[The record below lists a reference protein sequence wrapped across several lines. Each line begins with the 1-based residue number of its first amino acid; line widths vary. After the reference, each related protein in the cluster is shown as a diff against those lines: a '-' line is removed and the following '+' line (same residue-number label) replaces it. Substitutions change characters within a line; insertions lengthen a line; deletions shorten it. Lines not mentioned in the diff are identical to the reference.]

1 MTAENSGRLSRLGE
15 SIGDALLRRAGRV
28 TARVQKRRE
37 LSADV
42 LESEDAYRV
51 VFDVPGATRSDVQV
65 KFVDG
70 GVSLRVDRFREFH
83 EGFDMRF
90 PGRGLSL
97 DGRVELPDD
106 AVVDAERAMATLTDR
121 GTLEVELPK
130 RAGAPDR
137 TEYEDDGDEMPDVDA
152 RVETVDRTDEDEIS
166 GDDSESE
173 VEAEDEGDGD
183 DKGNGAIEGGDDG
196 TGAT

>member
-28 TARVQKRRE
+28 TARVQERRE

-42 LESEDAYRV
+42 LESEDAYRI

-65 KFVDG
+65 KFVEG
-70 GVSLRVDRFREFH
+70 GVSIRVDRFREFH
-83 EGFDMRF
+83 DGFDVRF

-97 DGRVELPDD
+97 DGRVDLPED
-106 AVVDAERAMATLTDR
+106 AVVDADRATATLTTR

-130 RAGAPDR
+130 RAEAPER
-137 TEYEDDGDEMPDVDA
+137 TEYDAEETEMPDVEA
-152 RVETVDRTDEDEIS
+152 RVETVDRTDE
-166 GDDSESE
+166 
-173 VEAEDEGDGD
+173 EDAD
-183 DKGNGAIEGGDDG
+183 GNGA
-196 TGAT
+196 A